1 MLPVSYRI
9 AQIAE
14 NPMTKGVASVEN
26 VEIVPDCLKTL
37 DNAKKQSE
45 NLPDSHRCLASL
57 PIPMHSTRF

>member
-1 MLPVSYRI
+1 
-9 AQIAE
+9 
-14 NPMTKGVASVEN
+14 MTKGVASVEN